1 MKYFTVILAEFLVLG
16 LFFIPVP
23 PQALETPVS
32 QEEPTPVSSQPSSTS
47 EAIRLLVYGEVY
59 ELELEDYVAGV
70 VAAEMPAAF
79 PDEALKAQA
88 VAARTYAIYQ
98 SLKGKHTDQGADI
111 CGDST
116 CCQAWKSPEELAEH
130 WGEERDQWQEKVERA
145 VTETEGEVLFYGEDV
160 AAAVYHASSIGQ
172 TNSAVEVWGNDVPYL
187 ISVET
192 NSEKEAKGHGVGMS
206 QYGAK
211 DLAENGKTYLEILEH
226 YYPGCNVKK
235 APGWVLPL
243 AK

>member
-1 MKYFTVILAEFLVLG
+1 MKYFTVISAEFLVLG
-16 LFFIPVP
+16 LFFIPAH
-23 PQALETPVS
+23 PQALEIPVS
-32 QEEPTPVSSQPSSTS
+32 QEEPTPMSSLPSSRHDP
-47 EAIRLLVYGEVY
+47 IRLLVHGEVY
-59 ELELEDYVAGV
+59 ELDLEDYVTGV
-70 VAAEMPAAF
+70 VASEMPAAF

-98 SLKGKHTDQGADI
+98 CQKGKHTDQGADI

-130 WGEERDQWQEKVERA
+130 WGEETDQWREKVDRA
-145 VTETEGEVLFYGEDV
+145 VTETVGEVLFYGENV

-172 TNSAVEVWGNDVPYL
+172 TNSAVEVWGNDIPYL

-226 YYPGCNVKK
+226 YYPGCSVKK
-235 APGWVLPL
+235 TPGGVDF
-243 AK
+243 